1 MNKDNYV
8 IKQANVNIDDISE
21 KGILSGYANVYNIE
35 DSDGDISQ
43 VGSFTKTVTE
53 NRKRIKI
60 LKNHDRNQFVGIP
73 VELDTEDSYGLK
85 LTTKMLLET
94 PIGKQTYEESKFLV
108 ENGFESGF
116 SIGGWV
122 MKRSKSNSRI
132 ITEYKLNEISVL
144 TCDPANQLSV
154 VDTIKSMQKQTEF
167 TQEQFWKAITKAYDN
182 HKFDD
187 SIIKSLEQFLSLNEK
202 SEPLG
207 LESDTHKSIEPT
219 TIISNIYKQFIL

>member
-8 IKQANVNIDDISE
+8 IKQASVNIDDISE

-35 DSDGDISQ
+35 DTDGDISQ

-60 LKNHDRNQFVGIP
+60 LRNHDRNQFVGIP

-122 MKRSKSNSRI
+122 MKRNKSEMKI
-132 ITEYKLNEISVL
+132 VTEYKLNEISVL

-167 TQEQFWKAITKAYDN
+167 TQEQFWKAIIKAYDN
-182 HKFDD
+182 HKFSDN
-187 SIIKSLEQFLSLNEK
+187 IKISLEQFLSLNEK

-207 LESDTHKSIEPT
+207 LDLDTHKSIEPT
-219 TIISNIYKQFIL
+219 SLIQNIYKKYI

>member
-8 IKQANVNIDDISE
+8 IKQASVNIDDISE

>member
-35 DSDGDISQ
+35 DTDGDISQ

-60 LKNHDRNQFVGIP
+60 LKNHDFNKFAGVPI
-73 VELDTEDSYGLK
+73 ELDTEDSHGLR
-85 LTTKMLLET
+85 LTAKMLLET
-94 PIGKQTYEESKFLV
+94 PIGKQAYEESKFLV

-122 MKRSKSNSRI
+122 LKRSKANSQI
-132 ITEYKLNEISVL
+132 VTEYKLNEISVL

-154 VDTIKSMQKQTEF
+154 VDTIKSIQKQSEL

-202 SEPLG
+202 DEPL
-207 LESDTHKSIEPT
+207 EDTHKSIEPT
-219 TIISNIYKQFIL
+219 SIINNIYKQFIL

>member
-35 DSDGDISQ
+35 DTDGDISQ

-73 VELDTEDSYGLK
+73 IELDTEDSYGLK

-122 MKRSKSNSRI
+122 MKRNKSEMKI
-132 ITEYKLNEISVL
+132 VTEYKLNEISVL

-182 HKFDD
+182 HRFDD

-202 SEPLG
+202 SEPLD
-207 LESDTHKSIEPT
+207 DTHKSIEPT
-219 TIISNIYKQFIL
+219 ILIQNIYKQFIL